1 MGKQQGVRLGAP
13 SPKAIGKQPANAS
26 AKAIGKQPAKASAKS
41 VLATA
46 PNTTAKPV
54 PKPVPKPA
62 PPNKPTHRNNPNK
75 KTIHK
80 TKTTAAQTA
89 ASKALFT
96 CSAELI
102 LLGKTYAQKNQ
113 NKLKLVDAIRQH
125 KNRVAKDKDAAE
137 SIGAALADPH
147 AHMDKRTLSLALDET
162 KKMLERQQA
171 AGSSQRPDDVS
182 SSEGETAPA
191 VAPKKRVEPKAQ
203 KKR

>member
-13 SPKAIGKQPANAS
+13 SPKAIGKQPAHAS
-26 AKAIGKQPAKASAKS
+26 AKAVGKQPAKASAKS

-46 PNTTAKPV
+46 PKTEAKPV
-54 PKPVPKPA
+54 PNPVPKPA

-113 NKLKLVDAIRQH
+113 NKLKLSDAIRQH
-125 KNRVAKDKDAAE
+125 KNRVAKDKDV

-147 AHMDKRTLSLALDET
+147 AHMDKTTLSLALDET

-191 VAPKKRVEPKAQ
+191 VAPKKRVVPKAQ
-203 KKR
+203 RKR